1 MIFPSIKYQLE
12 LLLRDGPQELDLS
25 DFPFGK
31 VRQVLEEFGYDILD
45 FDTDPGAGFYSG
57 RICFK
62 SGKDTGFLICGDFWD
77 GTCKIVKN
85 EIN

>member
-12 LLLRDGPQELDLS
+12 PLLRDGPQELDLS

-31 VRQVLEEFGYDILD
+31 VRQALKEFGYDILD

-57 RICFK
+57 
-62 SGKDTGFLICGDFWD
+62 
-77 GTCKIVKN
+77 KIF
-85 EIN
+85 INFV